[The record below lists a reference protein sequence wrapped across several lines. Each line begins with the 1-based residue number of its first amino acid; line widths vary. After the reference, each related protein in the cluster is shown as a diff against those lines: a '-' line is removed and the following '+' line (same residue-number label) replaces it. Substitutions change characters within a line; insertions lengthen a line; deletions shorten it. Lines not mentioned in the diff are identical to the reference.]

1 MIRRTGVVTGWLK
14 AGFAIDPYDAL
25 LSATGATHGNVFR
38 LFPAMT
44 RPGQDRL
51 GPERRV
57 GLLAGLGAEHCQLP
71 RRRLAFDQVDLGKV
85 LDRGESRGVVDVHHR
100 RAGLRGHV
108 GVQICVLVTVVVA
121 LKSGTADRLGGA
133 HDGAGSDRGIDGRC
147 GNCHQDACHQNDSRT
162 HWGLLVVGDAS
173 STGLVRSRI

>member
-57 GLLAGLGAEHCQLP
+57 GLLAGLGAEHCQLA
-71 RRRLAFDQVDLGKV
+71 RRRLCRPK
-85 LDRGESRGVVDVHHR
+85 
-100 RAGLRGHV
+100 
-108 GVQICVLVTVVVA
+108 
-121 LKSGTADRLGGA
+121 
-133 HDGAGSDRGIDGRC
+133 
-147 GNCHQDACHQNDSRT
+147 
-162 HWGLLVVGDAS
+162 LLVLIYYAPEGPSLSAQMLDGSCRTAWQSAQRPALPPRVDARS
-173 STGLVRSRI
+173 CRCLVELRQRL